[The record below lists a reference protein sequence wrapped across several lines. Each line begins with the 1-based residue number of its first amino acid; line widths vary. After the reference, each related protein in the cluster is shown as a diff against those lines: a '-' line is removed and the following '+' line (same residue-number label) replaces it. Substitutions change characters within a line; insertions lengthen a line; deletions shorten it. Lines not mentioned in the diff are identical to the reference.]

1 MFEIP
6 SVRNG
11 QLGFGLVYSVW
22 VKMYVSNKDL
32 YFTYHTHN

>member
-22 VKMYVSNKDL
+22 VKMYVYLRSFIL
-32 YFTYHTHN
+32 

>member
-22 VKMYVSNKDL
+22 VKMYVFIKNH
-32 YFTYHTHN
+32 YIIYHTHN